1 VQPRIP
7 HFGLRRDRSP
17 VRRRS
22 AKTVAITGLALAAV
36 TVLVVAWTIA
46 YLVARPFSVQDDDA
60 ERLIRHYLRYQ
71 ASQRYAELYKTGK
84 IDAQAA
90 KGYQARLDAIAALR
104 FESVDVGRLFPDYLF
119 SDGWPT
125 YYAKAVMRDAQG
137 RTRTRYF
144 NLGTG
149 QLVVGESSRVVW
161 HFVL

>member
-1 VQPRIP
+1 MVRIP
-7 HFGLRRDRSP
+7 GQ
-17 VRRRS
+17 RS
-22 AKTVAITGLALAAV
+22 ARAIGITILSITGVAVLLAA
-36 TVLVVAWTIA
+36 WSIA
-46 YLVARPFSVQDDDA
+46 YLLALPFAVHDDDA
-60 ERLIRHYLRYQ
+60 EHLIRHHLRYQ
-71 ASQRYAELYKTGK
+71 ASQRYAALYRAGA

-90 KGYQARLDAIAALR
+90 RGYQARLDAIAGLR
-104 FESVDVGRLFPDYLF
+104 FESVKVGRLFPDYLF

-149 QLVVGESSRVVW
+149 QLVVGESSKFVW